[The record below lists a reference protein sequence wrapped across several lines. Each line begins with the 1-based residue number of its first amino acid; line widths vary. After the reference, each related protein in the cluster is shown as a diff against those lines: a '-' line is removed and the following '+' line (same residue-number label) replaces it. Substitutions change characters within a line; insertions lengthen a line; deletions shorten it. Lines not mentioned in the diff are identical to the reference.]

1 MKNKYATQGAA
12 LRKIRERAGDI
23 TLADAG
29 RHVGLSGPAIA
40 HYESGRSRP
49 DPEVARALD
58 ELYGASGE
66 VVGLYGVT
74 PREGGVNLSDLDEKL
89 DRIINAQVDA
99 RVIGRTTAAD
109 ATLAVTEALER
120 LAHEVAELRR
130 LVAQPAAAGRAHRRT
145 DPTQ

>member
-1 MKNKYATQGAA
+1 M
-12 LRKIRERAGDI
+12 
-23 TLADAG
+23 
-29 RHVGLSGPAIA
+29 
-40 HYESGRSRP
+40 SGRSLVERVVAERQRRGLTIRQAAGLTDITNTTWSRWENDGGVP
-49 DPEVARALD
+49 SPKLRTAVATAFGWGQDWPENPPPLPVPTD
-58 ELYGASGE
+58 H
-66 VVGLYGVT
+66 GVT
-74 PREGGVNLSDLDEKL
+74 LPDLDAKL
-89 DRIINAQVDA
+89 ERIINAQVDA